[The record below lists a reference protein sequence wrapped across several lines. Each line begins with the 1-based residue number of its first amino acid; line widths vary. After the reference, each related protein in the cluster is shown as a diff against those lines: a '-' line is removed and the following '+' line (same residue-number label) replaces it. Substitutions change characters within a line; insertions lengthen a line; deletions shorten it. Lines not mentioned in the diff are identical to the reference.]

1 MATRSRR
8 CGALTYR
15 VNAAQLALL
24 CRKSQRLLKG
34 QRSGSMNKTLIAV
47 LTLGAAVSF
56 NHGSCFAQATPAQTN
71 ASQNTEAAI
80 DQDIDLLRKDIRS
93 QKKQLIAA
101 NLPLTDAE
109 AQKFWPVYDQYTAE
123 LVQINNDKYA
133 LIKEYARDFG
143 TMTDAKADDWTV
155 RILKLDA
162 NVSNLRQ
169 KYLSNFQRV
178 LSPKKT
184 ALYEQVERKAQMLI
198 DLQLSAQIPL
208 VQP

>member
-1 MATRSRR
+1 
-8 CGALTYR
+8 
-15 VNAAQLALL
+15 
-24 CRKSQRLLKG
+24 
-34 QRSGSMNKTLIAV
+34 MNKTLITV
-47 LTLGAAVSF
+47 LTLSATVSF
-56 NHGSCFAQATPAQTN
+56 NQGPSFAQATPAQTG

-101 NLPLTDAE
+101 NLPLTDGE